1 MTTSRLRYTG
11 VVEEVETC
19 PFCKEGEDSMHHM
32 LDCDTVRSALTT
44 VAADAGADAPDWNM
58 RDLFLQRY
66 TTGDNRALMIACLT
80 TVWSA
85 RHLVRK
91 GFQLSA
97 QRLAEVVGRELRCPW
112 LVACSRN
119 LCKKKRRRARARAR
133 EIIWAAA
140 YLRYDSASSSQGA
153 RGYGDAG

>member
-1 MTTSRLRYTG
+1 METQGWSTDKVFHGLAALPHSVPQGHRWHLFKAHMKGHMTTSRLRYTG

-66 TTGDNRALMIACLT
+66 TTGAT
-80 TVWSA
+80 A
-85 RHLVRK
+85 R
-91 GFQLSA
+91 S
-97 QRLAEVVGRELRCPW
+97 
-112 LVACSRN
+112 
-119 LCKKKRRRARARAR
+119 
-133 EIIWAAA
+133 
-140 YLRYDSASSSQGA
+140 
-153 RGYGDAG
+153 